1 MNFSVKKKGSRLL
14 AALLAAVMV
23 LTLTSCGGNE
33 PSQESSESMV
43 ESSGSVSSSGS
54 SSSSSASGSSSSSSG
69 SDSSSSGSSSA
80 SASEDTRTP
89 AEIQKEILAG
99 IVEYHKLN
107 EDTVGWLYVPGTTIN
122 ESVVQTVDNDYYLR
136 RTNLGK
142 QNYDG
147 CYYVDFRGTLGS
159 RDTLSKNTVIYG
171 HSMNDDP
178 NGGRFSQLKKY
189 LDLNFAK
196 EHPYIYFSTPE
207 SDMVWQVFAVF
218 YTEKYFNYNDP
229 NPSAADFI
237 NIINDARQRSQFNF
251 DTTVGANDK
260 ILTLST
266 CTYVYDAGYPND
278 YRYVVMAK
286 LMDKNAEQ
294 TTVTV
299 EKNPSPKAPS
309 TK

>member
-1 MNFSVKKKGSRLL
+1 MNSSVKKKGSRLL
-14 AALLAAVMV
+14 AAVLAIVMV
-23 LTLTSCGGNE
+23 LALTSCGGDE
-33 PSQESSESMV
+33 VSEESSESMI
-43 ESSGSVSSSGS
+43 ESSGSVSGSSSAS
-54 SSSSSASGSSSSSSG
+54 SSSSDSSSSS
-69 SDSSSSGSSSA
+69 SDSSSSGSSST
-80 SASEDTRTP
+80 SASKDTRTP

-122 ESVVQTVDNDYYLR
+122 ESVVQTVDNEYYLR

-147 CYYVDFRGTLGS
+147 CYYADFRGTLGS

-189 LDLNFAK
+189 LDINFAT
-196 EHPYIYFSTPE
+196 ENPYIYFSTPE

-229 NPSAADFI
+229 NLSAADFL
-237 NIINDARQRSQFNF
+237 NVVNDARQRSQFNF

-294 TTVTV
+294 TAVKV

-309 TK
+309 AK